1 MARTLRDAKL
11 DSREARSRLKIRG
24 RPYWR
29 LIEPGLHVGYRRLAG
44 RPGTWCVRRYAGN
57 QTYSVTAIKGVAD
70 DYADSDSVSVLSFA
84 EAQREALKQHK
95 PKAAGPL
102 TVRACVES
110 YLAHLDGRGGT
121 PDAITRAEAFI
132 YPQLG
137 DVKVEALTAEQLRAW
152 HKGLSKLPRRVRTG
166 KDQRQQ
172 YAAPDHSDEG
182 QRRRKVSA
190 NRVLTILRGACNHA
204 FREGLVT
211 SDAAWR
217 RVKPFGKVNAARI
230 RYLSVAEAQRLINV
244 CSGEF
249 RRLVQGA
256 LATGMRYGELARLT
270 IADFGVALQ
279 LQKDGTWA
287 DVGTLTV
294 RKSKSG
300 KPRHVILTDE
310 GMALFAQWC
319 ASRASGERIFRT
331 ESGQP
336 WTASMQGPPMRA
348 ACKRAGIDDGANFH
362 ALRHTYASLAIMAGV
377 PLMVV
382 ARALGHRDTR
392 MCELHYGHLAPSFE
406 TDAIRAGA
414 PTFGLKPDSVV
425 TPLRR

>member
-1 MARTLRDAKL
+1 MARALRDSKL
-11 DSREARSRLKIRG
+11 DTREARSRLRVRG

-29 LIEPGLHVGYRRLAG
+29 LVEPGLHLGYRRLAG
-44 RPGTWCVRRYAGN
+44 RPGTWCVRRYVGN
-57 QTYSVTAIKGVAD
+57 QSYSVEAIKGAVAD
-70 DYADSDSVSVLSFA
+70 DNSDADGTTVLSFA
-84 EAQREALKQHK
+84 QAQKAALAHK
-95 PKAAGPL
+95 PQAAGPL
-102 TVRACVES
+102 TVKKALES
-110 YLAHLDGRGGT
+110 YLAHLEGRGGT
-121 PDAITRAEAFI
+121 PDAITRAEALIF
-132 YPQLG
+132 PQLG

-152 HKGLSKLPRRVRTG
+152 HKGLTKLPRRVRTS
-166 KDQRQQ
+166 KDERQQ

-190 NRVLTILRGACNHA
+190 NRVLTILKGALNFA
-204 FREGLVT
+204 FREGHVA
-211 SDAAWR
+211 SDIEWR
-217 RVKPFGKVNAARI
+217 RVAPFKAVDAARI
-230 RYLSVAEAQRLINV
+230 RYLTVAEAQRLINA

-287 DVGTLTV
+287 DVGTLAV

-310 GMALFAQWC
+310 GTTLFAQWC
-319 ASRASGERIFRT
+319 AGRASGERIFRT
-331 ESGQP
+331 ERGQP
-336 WTASMQGPPMRA
+336 WTASLQGPPMRA
-348 ACKRAGIDDGANFH
+348 ACKRAGIEGANFH

-377 PLMVV
+377 PTMVV

-392 MCELHYGHLAPSFE
+392 MVELHYGHLAPSFE
-406 TDAIRAGA
+406 TEAIRAGA
-414 PTFGLKPDSVV
+414 PTFGLKPDPVV